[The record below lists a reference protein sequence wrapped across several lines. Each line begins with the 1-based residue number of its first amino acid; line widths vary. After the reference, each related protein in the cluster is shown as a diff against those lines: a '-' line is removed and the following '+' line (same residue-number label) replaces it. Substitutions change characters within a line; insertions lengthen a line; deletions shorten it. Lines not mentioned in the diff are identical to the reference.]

1 MERVK
6 LTLIQTSSAPDT
18 NLYSYDLILKSKI
31 LNCLSFD
38 ILFSVRVCQ
47 VALVMSDSLW
57 PYGL

>member
-18 NLYSYDLILKSKI
+18 NLSSYDLILKSKI

-47 VALVMSDSLW
+47 VALVMFNSVQCYEL
-57 PYGL
+57 

>member
-6 LTLIQTSSAPDT
+6 LTLIQTSSGPDM

-31 LNCLSFD
+31 LNCLRFD

-47 VALVMSDSLW
+47 VALVMSDFL
-57 PYGL
+57 